1 MSLAVYRKK
10 RNFASTSEPAD
21 GGKLGSGIFVVQLH
35 HASHRHYDFRLELDG
50 VLKSWAVPKGPS
62 FDPAVKRLA
71 VEVEDHP
78 VSYAEFEGDIPQG
91 NYGAG
96 HVDVFDHGTW
106 EPIGNAR
113 EGIEKGDLKFTLHG
127 EILHGSWVLV
137 RTRMQGGKQQWLLIK
152 HKDQFAGSGE
162 ADDFVD
168 PETDRPIK
176 SRKRA
181 EIREKVSAKENAGSL
196 PGSKREQLDHGFFE
210 PELCKAVDKPPSGD
224 VWLHEIK
231 WDGYRILAS
240 IIRGRVQ
247 LWSRNGIE
255 WTAKLPELV
264 DALATLALRD
274 ARLDGEIIVV
284 TEGRDDFNALQTRFN
299 DESPVPV
306 LYMVFDV
313 VHADGLAFDEVPLID
328 RKAWLAD
335 RLESYPHPLLR
346 YSDHQ
351 VGNGTAAFKQAI
363 AGGLEGVVSKRV
375 DGVYSGTRSGA
386 WVKAKARL
394 SDEFIVAGFTEPKA
408 SRSGLGALLLAKP
421 RADGLHYVGRVG
433 TGMKSDLLIELRRKL
448 EKSIVQKP
456 SADPELMAA
465 KDRKLA
471 IWVKPSLVVEVFY
484 QGIGGQGL
492 LRQPAY
498 KAMRIDKKPSDVL
511 MSTNGELQ
519 SGRAQ
524 RSSEGTDGEY
534 PGASAKRRATK
545 PSIPAE
551 KTRTMDNVII
561 SHPDRVVFATAKL
574 TKQDV
579 ADYYR
584 GVADW
589 ILPGISGRPLAV
601 VRCPSGIG
609 KACFFQKHVAKGAG
623 DHVHAV
629 MIPEKDGDDAYLCI
643 DDAEGLLQL
652 VQLNVLEFH
661 PWGARA
667 SDPEHADR
675 LVFDLDPHAS
685 VAWTRVKS
693 AAENLRRQ
701 LASIHLESFVRTTG
715 GKGLHVVVPL
725 QPPAPWDD
733 ARDFAQSVAAAL
745 VALEPNEFVS
755 VAGENNRKGKIF
767 IDWLRNGRGA
777 TSVASYSL
785 RARES
790 AGVAMPLDWKDLKR
804 IKSGDA
810 INATNAIEWIRKRR
824 KDPWASIDETMQ
836 KLPRF

>member
-78 VSYAEFEGDIPQG
+78 VSYAEFEGNIPPG

-106 EPIGNAR
+106 ESIGNAR

-152 HKDQFAGSGE
+152 HQDEFAGSGE

-168 PETDRPIK
+168 PKTDRP
-176 SRKRA
+176 RKTRKHVGIRA
-181 EIREKVSAKENAGSL
+181 KLSANEKAGS
-196 PGSKREQLDHGFFE
+196 PDGAKRERLDHGFFE
-210 PELCKAVDKPPSGD
+210 PELCKSVDRPPSGD
-224 VWLHEIK
+224 SWLHEIK

-284 TEGRDDFNALQTRFN
+284 TEGRDDFNALQTRFK

-313 VHADGLAFDEVPLID
+313 VHANGQAFAEVPLID
-328 RKAWLAD
+328 RKAWLSD

-375 DGVYSGTRSGA
+375 DSVYSGTRSGA
-386 WVKAKARL
+386 WVKAKARS
-394 SDEFIVAGFTEPKA
+394 SDEFIVVGFTEPKA

-433 TGMKSDLLIELRRKL
+433 TGIKSDLLIELRRKL
-448 EKSIVQKP
+448 DKSIVQKP

-471 IWVKPSLVVEVFY
+471 IWVRPKLVVEAFY

-492 LRQPAY
+492 LRQPAF
-498 KAMRIDKKPSDVL
+498 KALRIDKKPSDV
-511 MSTNGELQ
+511 STSIVGEPQ
-519 SGRAQ
+519 TKQVA
-524 RSSEGTDGEY
+524 RSSEGKNGGSDG
-534 PGASAKRRATK
+534 AAATRRSK
-545 PSIPAE
+545 KQSIHAE
-551 KTRTMDNVII
+551 KMMSMENVVI

-589 ILPGISGRPLAV
+589 IL
-601 VRCPSGIG
+601 
-609 KACFFQKHVAKGAG
+609 
-623 DHVHAV
+623 
-629 MIPEKDGDDAYLCI
+629 
-643 DDAEGLLQL
+643 
-652 VQLNVLEFH
+652 
-661 PWGARA
+661 
-667 SDPEHADR
+667 
-675 LVFDLDPHAS
+675 
-685 VAWTRVKS
+685 
-693 AAENLRRQ
+693 
-701 LASIHLESFVRTTG
+701 
-715 GKGLHVVVPL
+715 
-725 QPPAPWDD
+725 
-733 ARDFAQSVAAAL
+733 
-745 VALEPNEFVS
+745 
-755 VAGENNRKGKIF
+755 
-767 IDWLRNGRGA
+767 
-777 TSVASYSL
+777 
-785 RARES
+785 
-790 AGVAMPLDWKDLKR
+790 
-804 IKSGDA
+804 
-810 INATNAIEWIRKRR
+810 
-824 KDPWASIDETMQ
+824 
-836 KLPRF
+836 